1 MDLRDLSV
9 NAGSLTDNLVVVGVA
24 PDPEP
29 QDSVLDFDTKRP
41 IREPNAHREET
52 AHPLETQGRMT
63 GIVLQQLEVLVR
75 KITDRSR

>member
-9 NAGSLTDNLVVVGVA
+9 NEGSLTDDPVVVSVA
-24 PDPEP
+24 SDPEP
-29 QDSVLDFDTKRP
+29 QHPAYDFDTKRP
-41 IREPNAHREET
+41 VRKTDTRREET
-52 AHPLETQGRMT
+52 SHPLELQGWMT

>member
-1 MDLRDLSV
+1 MDLPDLSV

-29 QDSVLDFDTKRP
+29 QHPAFDFDTERP

-52 AHPLETQGRMT
+52 AHPLEMQGRMT